1 MKYALAAIIPVL
13 LFLAAL
19 PRTADAGLLRLTG
32 IRSNVLRSPS
42 DMELAPSANFAQLET
57 MREGGHQ
64 PQIEGDVKVWD
75 ETTKLDVG
83 TSVAIATC
91 WVMML
96 MSMPAWIRY
105 LSGQP
110 FTKTQWILAGVMWG
124 AVFGGMYLFTHVV
137 EFQSAHFREVR
148 VLTLVECVY
157 LMSQV
162 ITTVG
167 YGDITPAHP
176 KGQVFVG
183 MYVLCSL
190 FVIAMLVSDMVALI
204 MSTVQQFQEKLL
216 KREHVEVNYNLKG
229 KAKAN
234 AASAR
239 KKGKTSIAAKAEK
252 PPFSPVIYSFSIYA
266 IFATT
271 WILFFHYY
279 PGEGKTWLQA
289 IYMSVITLSTVGF
302 GAFTPNTTW
311 GMVFASF
318 WMIFGSAALV
328 SVVTSFTDY
337 TMKMQEYERFDEDAT
352 KKALEEYK
360 AKHTNGEMTETQFIR
375 FTIMQKGIASE
386 GEVNAVLANFHVLA
400 DGESGDKTVNL
411 DKLAESAET
420 A

>member
-1 MKYALAAIIPVL
+1 
-13 LFLAAL
+13 
-19 PRTADAGLLRLTG
+19 
-32 IRSNVLRSPS
+32 
-42 DMELAPSANFAQLET
+42 MELPPSANLAQLET
-57 MREGGHQ
+57 VREGGHQ
-64 PQIEGDVKVWD
+64 PQIEGEVAVWD

-83 TSVAIATC
+83 TSVAIASV
-91 WVMML
+91 WILML

-110 FTKTQWILAGVMWG
+110 FTKTQWLVAVVMWG
-124 AVFGGMYLFTHVV
+124 AVFGGMYSFTNVV
-137 EFQSAHFREVR
+137 EFQSAHFKQVR
-148 VLTLVECVY
+148 VLTLVECIY

-167 YGDITPAHP
+167 YGDITPAHGP
-176 KGQVFVG
+176 GQVYVG
-183 MYVLCSL
+183 FYVLCSL

-204 MSTVQQFQEKLL
+204 MNTVQSFQEKLM
-216 KREHVEVNYNLKG
+216 KKEHVEINYNLKG

-239 KKGKTSIAAKAEK
+239 KGKKMVVAKAQM
-252 PPFSPVIYSFSIYA
+252 PSFAPVAYSFGMYA
-266 IFATT
+266 TFAIT

-337 TMKMQEYERFDEDAT
+337 TMKMQEYERFDPEAT
-352 KKALEEYK
+352 HKAIQEFK
-360 AKHTNGEMTETQFIR
+360 DKHNHPDMTETQFIR
-375 FTIMQKGIASE
+375 FTLVQQGIALE
-386 GEVNAVLANFHVLA
+386 GDVNAVLASFHVLA
-400 DGESGDKTVNL
+400 DGDAAKGKTVKL
-411 DKLAESAET
+411 DRFLVEDV
-420 A
+420 

>member
-1 MKYALAAIIPVL
+1 
-13 LFLAAL
+13 
-19 PRTADAGLLRLTG
+19 
-32 IRSNVLRSPS
+32 
-42 DMELAPSANFAQLET
+42 
-57 MREGGHQ
+57 
-64 PQIEGDVKVWD
+64 
-75 ETTKLDVG
+75 
-83 TSVAIATC
+83 
-91 WVMML
+91 
-96 MSMPAWIRY
+96 
-105 LSGQP
+105 
-110 FTKTQWILAGVMWG
+110 MWS
-124 AVFGGMYLFTHVV
+124 AVFGGMYAFTHIVK
-137 EFQSAHFREVR
+137 FQSAHFKQVR
-148 VLTLVECVY
+148 VLNLVECIY

-167 YGDITPAHP
+167 YGDITPAYP

-204 MSTVQQFQEKLL
+204 MSTVQRFQEKLL
-216 KREHVEVNYNLKG
+216 KKEHVEINYNLKG

-239 KKGKTSIAAKAEK
+239 GKGKKHLAAKAEK
-252 PPFSPVIYSFSIYA
+252 PPFGPVAYAFAMYSCFA
-266 IFATT
+266 IT

-337 TMKMQEYERFDEDAT
+337 TLKMQEYERFDPDQT
-352 KKALEEYK
+352 KKHLADFKERHNNSE
-360 AKHTNGEMTETQFIR
+360 EMTETQFIR
-375 FTIMQKGIASE
+375 FQLVQQGVATE
-386 GEVNAVLANFHVLA
+386 NDVNVILANFHVLA
-400 DGESGDKTVNL
+400 DGDAATGKTVKL
-411 DKLAESAET
+411 DSLTAKDAEDA
-420 A
+420 